1 MDGASV
7 IPGRC
12 DREIERVLLGV
23 AAPQH
28 GASDQVLDRVDL
40 IFVGAKHATRIG
52 NRGSKLQER
61 CLHLFEACL
70 IPIGG
75 FERAGAFLA
84 ELDRILQGVDL
95 PDILLAREIDQE
107 TDDGNSIARAN
118 HLPGKSVSARAV
130 IGGWGVLILIDD
142 LHPHVALAR
151 LRQRD
156 RHPPGIEVDN
166 RKRIQR
172 VAVGTDNALL
182 DGRSQLAAMS
192 EFSETTVLDHP
203 GEINIGLGAVVVLD
217 GDGLSR

>member
-1 MDGASV
+1 MALP
-7 IPGRC
+7 I
-12 DREIERVLLGV
+12 
-23 AAPQH
+23 
-28 GASDQVLDRVDL
+28 
-40 IFVGAKHATRIG
+40 
-52 NRGSKLQER
+52 R
-61 CLHLFEACL
+61 CLTGSTSLALAPNMRRVSEIVVPSCKRAACTFL
-70 IPIGG
+70 RLAASQFGD

-84 ELDRILQGVDL
+84 EPDRILQGVDL
-95 PDILLAREIDQE
+95 PDILLVREIDQE

-130 IGGWGVLILIDD
+130 IGGRGVLILIDD

-182 DGRSQLAAMS
+182 DGRSELAAMS

-203 GEINIGLGAVVVLD
+203 GETNIGLGAVVVLD